1 MAPHPPRNQSLQDHR
16 GGPMSTI
23 WKVLLAKPG
32 PLVGWCD
39 DEEDVV
45 RTGQGG
51 EFRDRDP
58 DELADR
64 RSPQPAAFRDRPQR
78 LRLDGS
84 KPLRW
89 PLHGWP
95 KEHPGGARMTAD
107 LPGGRSVRDWNGV
120 RPQSTSYARSAQLR
134 RDVRRSSGTP
144 RDGC

>member
-64 RSPQPAAFRDRPQR
+64 RSPQPAAFRDRPQGHGMALLRRSPGR
-78 LRLDGS
+78 LETSVVRLWCHRCGS
-84 KPLRW
+84 LASDCSASAAS
-89 PLHGWP
+89 
-95 KEHPGGARMTAD
+95 ARAYCSAV
-107 LPGGRSVRDWNGV
+107 SVRW
-120 RPQSTSYARSAQLR
+120 S
-134 RDVRRSSGTP
+134 
-144 RDGC
+144 